1 MKLYIKNKLTNII
14 ILFLTISAYSQYHM
28 SSGIDQLPP
37 LGQSRNATVKVNLD
51 AEKIDTFGA
60 EIYLFSNYENK
71 ATITTT
77 GGRKYS
83 ISNIN
88 LNIYSNTFDSKM
100 SKDSI
105 YVFDNHRIESVKITD
120 KLFKIYFNKKD
131 SKYTIYRV
139 LFENEKISLLCLDK
153 IYSKEIRDPLNIN
166 PPKIKYVNGVNYYL
180 KNNSNFDKISLK
192 KKSILKILNDKKSGI
207 IDYVKKYNLSFN
219 KEKDVQKIFK
229 YYNSI

>member
-1 MKLYIKNKLTNII
+1 MKFSIKNNLTYSII
-14 ILFLTISAYSQYHM
+14 FFLTISAYSQYHM

-51 AEKIDTFGA
+51 TENIDTFGA
-60 EIYLFSNYENK
+60 EIYFFSSYENK
-71 ATITTT
+71 ATITAT

-105 YVFDNHRIESVKITD
+105 YVFDNYRIESVKITD
-120 KLFKIYFNKKD
+120 KLFKVYFNKED
-131 SKYTIYRV
+131 NKYTIYRV

-153 IYSKEIRDPLNIN
+153 IYSKEVRDPLNIN
-166 PPKIKYVNGVNYYL
+166 PPKIKYVNVVNYYL
-180 KNNSNFDKISLK
+180 KNKSSFDKISLK
-192 KKSILKILNDKKSGI
+192 KKTILEKLNDKKSSVK
-207 IDYVKKYNLSFN
+207 DYVKKYNLSFN